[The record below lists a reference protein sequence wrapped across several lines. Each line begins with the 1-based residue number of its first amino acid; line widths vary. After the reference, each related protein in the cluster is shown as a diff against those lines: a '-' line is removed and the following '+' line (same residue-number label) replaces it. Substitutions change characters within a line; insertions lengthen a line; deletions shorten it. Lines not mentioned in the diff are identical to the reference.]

1 MRNILITIVT
11 ATITVFVVVFLTY
24 NFVPLSWFLYLSL
37 PQEKL
42 LGATL
47 TTINASDKISS
58 LPTTLNA
65 NFNALNTGTIQV
77 GTTSVASIT
86 TLSGLTSAASLAT
99 IGTITTGTWN
109 ASTLTVSYGG
119 TGSTTLA
126 IGQVLLG
133 SSTNALGVVRGFGTS
148 GQFLTSNGVDVPP
161 TWQTSAVDQAINYHW
176 TGNHNFVGSSYFST
190 FNASST
196 LVLGGTSFTLTGDGA
211 SSSVLTTNGNG
222 LLSFSPMG
230 WENLFSTTTEQN
242 MSIASTTTFAARDNL
257 MIVYQAQGMSSA
269 GQYRVR
275 FNHDF
280 SANYGVRVYENYI
293 VGDASNV
300 EPSLILSAAGT
311 SNGTTSPMYLVAYV
325 NNQSGQRKF
334 ITWSGTLSSSGNFVP
349 AVISG
354 SGVWN
359 NATAPITSMEFTA
372 AGNLL
377 AGAHIRIYGR

>member
-119 TGSTTLA
+119 TGSTKLA
-126 IGQVLLG
+126 IGQVFFG
-133 SSTNALGVVRGFGTS
+133 GSTNTLGVVF
-148 GQFLTSNGVDVPP
+148 
-161 TWQTSAVDQAINYHW
+161 
-176 TGNHNFVGSSYFST
+176 
-190 FNASST
+190 
-196 LVLGGTSFTLTGDGA
+196 
-211 SSSVLTTNGNG
+211 
-222 LLSFSPMG
+222 
-230 WENLFSTTTEQN
+230 
-242 MSIASTTTFAARDNL
+242 
-257 MIVYQAQGMSSA
+257 
-269 GQYRVR
+269 
-275 FNHDF
+275 
-280 SANYGVRVYENYI
+280 
-293 VGDASNV
+293 
-300 EPSLILSAAGT
+300 
-311 SNGTTSPMYLVAYV
+311 
-325 NNQSGQRKF
+325 
-334 ITWSGTLSSSGNFVP
+334 
-349 AVISG
+349 
-354 SGVWN
+354 
-359 NATAPITSMEFTA
+359 
-372 AGNLL
+372 
-377 AGAHIRIYGR
+377 